1 MNKLNTYHKRFLS
14 PKQRFLSKVELVL
27 DKTSCWEWQGLLNS
41 RTGYGQFWST
51 EYKQCVFAHREAVR
65 LFLSIELPWNNKKT
79 GTVCHH
85 CDNRK
90 CVRPSHLKVANQ
102 QWNSEDRNTKGRA
115 NTPLGQDNGH
125 AKLLNSDIPRI
136 YSLKEQGKTQK
147 SIAQEY
153 GVSRQAIGNIF
164 LKRSW
169 KSVQII

>member
-1 MNKLNTYHKRFLS
+1 
-14 PKQRFLSKVELVL
+14 
-27 DKTSCWEWQGLLNS
+27 
-41 RTGYGQFWST
+41 
-51 EYKQCVFAHREAVR
+51 
-65 LFLSIELPWNNKKT
+65 
-79 GTVCHH
+79 
-85 CDNRK
+85 
-90 CVRPSHLKVANQ
+90 LKVANQ